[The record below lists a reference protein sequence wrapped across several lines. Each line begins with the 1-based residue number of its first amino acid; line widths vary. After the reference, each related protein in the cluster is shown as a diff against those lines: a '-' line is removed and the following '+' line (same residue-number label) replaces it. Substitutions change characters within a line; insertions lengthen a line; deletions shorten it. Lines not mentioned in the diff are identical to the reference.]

1 MFPDLL
7 TTVTYLEI
15 FCQEDEVIF
24 EVGLEI
30 REDDGKGNMVY
41 VPRFTF

>member
-1 MFPDLL
+1 MSHERL
-7 TTVTYLEI
+7 TSFTYLEI